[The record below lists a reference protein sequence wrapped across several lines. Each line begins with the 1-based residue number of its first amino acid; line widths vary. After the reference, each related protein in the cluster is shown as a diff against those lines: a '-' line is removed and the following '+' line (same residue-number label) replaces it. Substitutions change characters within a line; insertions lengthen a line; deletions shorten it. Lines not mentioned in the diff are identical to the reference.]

1 MNKKTLFSIML
12 SIVFGIAAILIAQ
25 NWLEENKPKAAENEL
40 YVSVA
45 TMNIPIGTEI
55 QAKHIVLK
63 AIPKSLATDDTVETP
78 DDIYEMIA
86 KDPIYAGDIIRKER
100 LFIKGQGSTLA
111 SLISKNM
118 RAITIRV
125 NDVVGVAGFLL
136 PGNRVDILST
146 SQKDNKVITEIILN
160 NIKILAID
168 QRAVQNENK
177 PQLVRAV
184 TVEVNLNQAEALL
197 TARSKG
203 RLQLA
208 LRNPVDN
215 DNIAS
220 MPIAQKTLLPVP
232 INNIENDTSLYTPE
246 PTYKAK
252 TRAHINRDVEII
264 RGTVQES
271 IQLKN

>member
-12 SIVFGIAAILIAQ
+12 SIIFGIAAILIAQ
-25 NWLEENKPKAAENEL
+25 NWLEENKPKASENEL

-45 TMNIPIGTEI
+45 TMQIPVGTEI

-63 AIPKSLATDDTVETP
+63 AVPKSLATDDTVETP

-100 LFIKGQGSTLA
+100 LYIKGQGSTLA

-125 NDVVGVAGFLL
+125 DDVVGVAGFLL

-146 SQKDNKVITEIILN
+146 SQKDGKVTTEIILN

-168 QRAVQNENK
+168 QRAAQSENK

-184 TVEVNLNQAEALL
+184 TVEVDLDQAEALL

-215 DNIAS
+215 DDITR
-220 MPIAQKTLLPVP
+220 MPIPEKTLLPVTIDNP
-232 INNIENDTSLYTPE
+232 DNDSSLTTPE

-252 TRAHINRDVEII
+252 TKAYTNRDVEVI
-264 RGTVQES
+264 RGTIQES
-271 IQLKN
+271 VQLKN